1 MDQTLFRKL
10 SPLSRPYFFIL
21 LMHQISFTARSP
33 SRSFLRAAQPLKN
46 KNGSSLVTET
56 NDRLGCNQPGFR
68 LLPGKSGL
76 YLPKPAPQRNPNFA
90 PTEND

>member
-1 MDQTLFRKL
+1 MDWTLFRKL

-56 NDRLGCNQPGFR
+56 NNRFGMQSARIG

-76 YLPKPAPQRNPNFA
+76 YLPKPAFQRNPNFA